1 MATYT
6 VNQQVDTIVNTKDVS
21 QSEWPRWTPE
31 FTQGQESTIH
41 AYNEWADAIGGPEKV
56 TKVEYTYDD
65 LVTKY

>member
-6 VNQQVDTIVNTKDVS
+6 VKQQVDTIINTKDTS
-21 QSEWPRWTPE
+21 QTEGPRWTPAY
-31 FTQGQESTIH
+31 TPWVESTIH
-41 AYNEWADAIGGPEKV
+41 DYNEWADAIGGPEKV